1 MVECVSSCADFLVF
15 LFVVIGFIP
24 HTSCILLLF
33 IVVCRGRGTFV
44 SMWVV
49 DRCASPQM
57 LEVSF
62 HHAFPTS
69 MDRIM
74 STSCVCVSLQGF
86 VRHVPATEVC
96 PSVNIC
102 WRRVESLWPNSFVL
116 SNFQNTWCSCFLLV
130 CYDYSSHSAKRCLFR
145 NEA

>member
-1 MVECVSSCADFLVF
+1 MVSPTTIGCVNLTPPSGFEALCSRIGVFLMVECVSSCADFLVL

-49 DRCASPQM
+49 DRCASPQI

-69 MDRIM
+69 MDRIR
-74 STSCVCVSLQGF
+74 STSC
-86 VRHVPATEVC
+86 
-96 PSVNIC
+96 
-102 WRRVESLWPNSFVL
+102 
-116 SNFQNTWCSCFLLV
+116 
-130 CYDYSSHSAKRCLFR
+130 
-145 NEA
+145 